1 MYSFKDYMTVNYT
14 GSDDDELLA
23 LAAMKR
29 KRADADG
36 TSESVDPEKD
46 DDMSEAKTLKSRVQ
60 VVKGPHAG
68 KSGWIRE
75 IKHGAFKGAPKTF
88 YVDLDDGG
96 QANNLPASA
105 LRLVQEKVSAEK

>member
-68 KSGWIRE
+68 KSGWIRQ